1 MTLSFY
7 VQEGRMATKDVK
19 FEPVD
24 AGPNGI
30 LSPDRLLSRGL
41 GVRSIV
47 FMVVAGAAPM
57 TAVVAGWPVVVSA
70 SGSTGGPLFFLIATA
85 ILFLFA
91 VGFTRMTP
99 FVKNAGAFYSYIQTG
114 LGRGVGMG
122 AATFALGTYLLLF
135 LALCSYL
142 GSAAQTTVHDLGGP
156 ELPWWLCS
164 LVLMATCGAL
174 AYRDVELSAKVLGV
188 VLVIETVVLLAVN
201 IGVIVHGGA
210 EGLSADSLSPARLG
224 EGVPPLGVMFAFF
237 SFIGF
242 EATAVFRNEA
252 RDPDRTIPRATYIA
266 VIGVGI
272 FYTFTAWALQAG
284 VGSSQIVEVATN
296 DPTSI
301 VVGLAG
307 QYVSPLLATLLQV
320 FLITSLF
327 ACILTFQNVLTR
339 YLFTLGTQGV
349 LPSGL
354 GAIHPRHH
362 APSRAAL
369 IVSVVAIALLGVE
382 AIIGLDPVTQA
393 YTWFSGSAT
402 LGIVVLMALT
412 SLAVIVFFRRNA
424 HNKKVWGTLL
434 APALA
439 LLGLGGI
446 VFLVLQNFGLLVG
459 GDLAAGILL
468 TLMAALF
475 LGGVTTALVMRSKR
489 PATYAALIPAGSG
502 SEESS
507 AGI

>member
-1 MTLSFY
+1 MAINN
-7 VQEGRMATKDVK
+7 VQ

-30 LSPDRLLSRGL
+30 LTPNKLLGRGL
-41 GVRSIV
+41 GVGSIV

-70 SGSTGGPLFFLIATA
+70 SESTGGPLFFLIATA

-114 LGRGVGMG
+114 LGRGMG
-122 AATFALGTYLLLF
+122 LGASTFALGTYLLLF

-142 GSAAQTTVHDLGGP
+142 GSAAHTTVHDLGGP
-156 ELPWWLCS
+156 DLPWWLCS
-164 LVLMATCGAL
+164 LVLMAICGAL

-188 VLVIETVVLLAVN
+188 VLIIETVVLLIVN
-201 IGVIVHGGA
+201 IGVVVHGGA
-210 EGLSADSLSPARLG
+210 EGLSGNSLSPARLG

-252 RDPDRTIPRATYIA
+252 REPDRTIPRATYIA
-266 VIGVGI
+266 VLAIGV
-272 FYTFTAWALQAG
+272 FYTFTAWAMQAG
-284 VGSSQIVEVATN
+284 IGDSHIVEVATN
-296 DPTSI
+296 NPTSI
-301 VVGLAG
+301 VVGLAAK
-307 QYVSPLLATLLQV
+307 YVSPVLATLLQV
-320 FLITSLF
+320 FLISSLF

-354 GAIHPRHH
+354 GMVHPRHR
-362 APSRAAL
+362 APSRASL
-369 IVSVVAIALLGVE
+369 TVSVVAMALLGIE
-382 AIIGLDPVTQA
+382 ALLGLDPVTQA
-393 YTWFSGSAT
+393 YTWFSGAAT
-402 LGIVVLMALT
+402 LGVVVLMALT
-412 SLAVIVFFRRNA
+412 SFSVLVFFRRKA
-424 HNKKVWGTLL
+424 TGKLWATLF

-439 LLGLGGI
+439 VIGLGAI
-446 VFLVLQNFGLLVG
+446 VFLVVQNFGLLVG

-468 TLMAALF
+468 SVMGALF
-475 LGGVTTALVMRSKR
+475 AAGLVTALVMRSKR
-489 PATYAALIPAGSG
+489 PAEYAALVPPVSSQEQESA
-502 SEESS
+502 SENCATAEYKS
-507 AGI
+507 